1 MRVSGVCP
9 ILLFLFG
16 TAMADAGLPVAAT
29 AMLADGEIPML
40 SSIEMDGKPPRPR
53 LFQSPDQIKT
63 YLESLGKYYT
73 FHNRNRFGKRG
84 RSRNPGMDYSSLN
97 KEPLYFETRN
107 LKEYEM

>member
-1 MRVSGVCP
+1 VCP

-16 TAMADAGLPVAAT
+16 TSMAEAGLPVAAT

-40 SSIEMDGKPPRPR
+40 SSSIEMDGKPPRPR

-84 RSRNPGMDYSSLN
+84 RNNNGVDFSSQN

-107 LKEYEM
+107 LKEYDM